1 VTAPAVVHGD
11 GTVEP
16 AGPDPSRVVL
26 LVEYPGGA
34 FREFTAAWPL
44 EWRFAVA
51 PSDGKPRSEPKIA
64 LMFAGNPDAGG
75 IQVRQEGMA

>member
-1 VTAPAVVHGD
+1 MTTAPVVHGD

-26 LVEYPGGA
+26 LVEYPSGA
-34 FREFTAAWPL
+34 FREFTALEPL
-44 EWRFAVA
+44 EWRMAVA

-64 LMFAGNPDAGG
+64 LMLAGNPDTGG